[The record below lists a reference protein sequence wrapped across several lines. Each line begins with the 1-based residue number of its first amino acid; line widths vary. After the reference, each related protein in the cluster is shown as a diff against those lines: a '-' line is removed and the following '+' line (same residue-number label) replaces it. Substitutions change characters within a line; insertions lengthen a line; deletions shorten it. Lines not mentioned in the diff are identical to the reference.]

1 MNGDVYCLPFDLQ
14 ISAFSCGLFTMQNR
28 TIPVMVMAT
37 FQGVVYVY
45 YNIANYES
53 KFDDFFYKFGILL
66 IIAIFHRMPAQKIF
80 LL

>member
-1 MNGDVYCLPFDLQ
+1 
-14 ISAFSCGLFTMQNR
+14 MQNR

-53 KFDDFFYKFGILL
+53 KFDEVFDDFKILL
-66 IIAIFHRMPAQKIF
+66 IFAISS
-80 LL
+80 

>member
-1 MNGDVYCLPFDLQ
+1 
-14 ISAFSCGLFTMQNR
+14 MQNR

-53 KFDDFFYKFGILL
+53 KFDEFFDTFRILL
-66 IIAIFHRMPAQKIF
+66 IIAIFS
-80 LL
+80 

>member
-1 MNGDVYCLPFDLQ
+1 
-14 ISAFSCGLFTMQNR
+14 MQNR